1 MTLNEKDQGEQNV
14 DQEVESS
21 QEAGQNAE
29 NSQAQEQPSKSD
41 ADVVK
46 EQKKRIFQLEQDVF
60 SKTLENESLR
70 KKQSEVEEKL
80 SSIRDYVKKMESEV
94 EAVRVR
100 AKRDQEK
107 EIDNK
112 LSSFLSGFLDVME
125 NLKRSLESS
134 GEASSLQ
141 EGVQLIAKQMEDCLK
156 AAGVQR
162 MNSEGSDF
170 DPHQHEALTVQPV
183 DTDEQDGKVIQ
194 VITEGYLFK
203 EQVLKPAQ
211 VIVGK
216 K

>member
-1 MTLNEKDQGEQNV
+1 MTLNEKDQGEQST
-14 DQEVESS
+14 DQEVESTE
-21 QEAGQNAE
+21 EAGQSAE
-29 NSQAQEQPSKSD
+29 NSQAQEQSSKSG
-41 ADVVK
+41 ADLVK
-46 EQKKRIFQLEQDVF
+46 EQKKKIFQLEQDVF

-70 KKQSEVEEKL
+70 KKQFEVEEKL
-80 SSIRDYVKKMESEV
+80 SSIREYVKKMESEV

-134 GEASSLQ
+134 GEASSFQ

-156 AAGVQR
+156 TAGVQR
-162 MNSEGSDF
+162 MNSEGAEF
-170 DPHQHEALTVQPV
+170 NPHQHEALTVQPV
-183 DTDEQDGKVIQ
+183 DSDEQDGKVIQ